1 MGFSTSGA
9 TVVLFVGLLV
19 GVGVLYPTV
28 ESAGERVTDA
38 RSDRDDR
45 ALRQQNTAVVL
56 AGTTYNATNDT
67 LTVTVNNTGST
78 VLSVDRTDLLVDGRY
93 RAPGTFAVD
102 GTENRTVWTPGSRLE
117 LTVDGLPSEPGRV
130 KVVTG
135 PGVAAFEVI

>member
-45 ALRQQNTAVVL
+45 ALRQQNTAV
-56 AGTTYNATNDT
+56 
-67 LTVTVNNTGST
+67 
-78 VLSVDRTDLLVDGRY
+78 
-93 RAPGTFAVD
+93 
-102 GTENRTVWTPGSRLE
+102 E
-117 LTVDGLPSEPGRV
+117 LTVEDHATSYEYILKLDAIHELEH
-130 KVVTG
+130 T
-135 PGVAAFEVI
+135 A